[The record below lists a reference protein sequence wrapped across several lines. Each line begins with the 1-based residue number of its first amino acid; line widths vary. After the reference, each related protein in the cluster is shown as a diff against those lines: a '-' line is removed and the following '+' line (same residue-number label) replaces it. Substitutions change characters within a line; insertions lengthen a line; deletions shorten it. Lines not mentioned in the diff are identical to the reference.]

1 MCNHTAKTCLR
12 MMLKCKKRKRNPEG
26 LERELERERERERER
41 EQDEGI
47 MSLRIEGKS
56 NRRPSIDYK

>member
-26 LERELERERERERER
+26 LERELERERERE
-41 EQDEGI
+41 QDEGI